1 MAHNNAGGKQLMK
14 KFDNGHGHGRLITKL
29 LWITF
34 PIQLRE
40 TLKVSN
46 ANRAKV
52 LY

>member
-1 MAHNNAGGKQLMK
+1 M
-14 KFDNGHGHGRLITKL
+14 DTVHGRLITKL
-29 LWITF
+29 LWITIQ
-34 PIQLRE
+34 IQLRE